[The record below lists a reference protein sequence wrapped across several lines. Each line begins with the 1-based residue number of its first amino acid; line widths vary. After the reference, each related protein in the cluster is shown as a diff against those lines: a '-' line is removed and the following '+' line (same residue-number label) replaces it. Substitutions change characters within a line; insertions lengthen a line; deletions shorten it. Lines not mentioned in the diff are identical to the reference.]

1 LHARRAGNQ
10 NAIMGT
16 RREASTVVLAGGRSN
31 RMGEPKPALP
41 FGAATLLG
49 RVVAELKTAFDD
61 VVIVAAPLGALP
73 LIPDSPVT
81 IVRDERAYQG
91 PVGAIARGLEAAR
104 YDIAF
109 ACSCDL
115 PMLSARV
122 ALEMVARLADYDAVI
137 AEVGGVLQPLHAV
150 YRRRCAAALR
160 AIEARGEQ
168 RLQAIAAEVRT
179 RRLSEAGM
187 REIDPELTSFMNI
200 NTPEDYSR
208 ALELAGLAPPRRD
221 Y

>member
-1 LHARRAGNQ
+1 
-10 NAIMGT
+10 
-16 RREASTVVLAGGRSN
+16 
-31 RMGEPKPALP
+31 MGEPKATLR
-41 FGAATLLG
+41 FGPATLLET
-49 RVVAELKTAFDD
+49 VVTELKTVFED
-61 VVIVAAPLGALP
+61 VVIVAAPSGGVP
-73 LIPDSPVT
+73 LVSDSRVT
-81 IVRDERAYQG
+81 IVRDEREYQG
-91 PVGAIARGLEAAR
+91 PVGALGRGLDAAR
-104 YDIAF
+104 YEIAF

-122 ALEMVARLADYDAVI
+122 ASEMVARLGGHDAVI
-137 AEVGGVLQPLHAV
+137 AEVGGILQPLHAV

-160 AIEARGEQ
+160 AMEARGEL

-187 REIDPELTSFMNI
+187 RAIDPELTSFLNI
-200 NTPEDYSR
+200 NTPEDYRR